1 MNYMAV
7 QVKALDPASALQLLI
22 RFEDQYDSI
31 VTQLMDNLD
40 DEAVHP
46 DRLPTL
52 RAEDVSRLCARV
64 QRHDLSPAEVQKWAR
79 VVKGLSEIRV
89 ESQRLYAI
97 VTELAIAGISPAR
110 YAEIQLAL
118 AA

>member
-1 MNYMAV
+1 MAE
-7 QVKALDPASALQLLI
+7 QDNEADLALVLQTLI
-22 RFEDQYDSI
+22 RFEDQYDAI
-31 VTQLMDNLD
+31 VRQLMDNLD
-40 DEAVHP
+40 E
-46 DRLPTL
+46 DRVPPERPPTL
-52 RAEDVSRLCARV
+52 RAEDVASLCARV
-64 QRHDLSPAEVQKWAR
+64 QRRDLSPAEVQKWAR

-97 VTELAIAGISPAR
+97 VTELAIAAIALDR

>member
-1 MNYMAV
+1 M
-7 QVKALDPASALQLLI
+7 PAQPNESDIAGVFEALI
-22 RFEDQYDSI
+22 RFEERYDAI
-31 VTQLMDNLD
+31 VGQLLDTLD
-40 DEAVHP
+40 DDPAFP

-52 RAEDVSRLCARV
+52 RAEDVSDLCARV
-64 QRHDLSPAEVQKWAR
+64 RRDELSPAEVQKWAR

-97 VTELAIAGISPAR
+97 VTELAIAGITPAR